1 MYISREKGYHYYIQT
16 RHKDRFSRN
25 PFLGKLKG
33 KLARKAPVNTVASIS
48 DRAHVPG
55 HPIILLKS
63 NYFNMAAALE
73 KRSINYCSAG
83 DRASYIAMWSSV
95 GVIQMGVNNLP
106 SITLRL

>member
-33 KLARKAPVNTVASIS
+33 KLARKALVNTVASIS

-95 GVIQMGVNNLP
+95 GVIQIGVNNLP

>member
-1 MYISREKGYHYYIQT
+1 MYISREKGDHYYIQT
-16 RHKDRFSRN
+16 RHKDLFSCN
-25 PFLGKLKG
+25 LFLGKLKG

-83 DRASYIAMWSSV
+83 NRASYIAMWSSV
-95 GVIQMGVNNLP
+95 GVIQIGVNNLH
-106 SITLRL
+106 SL